1 MVRTPEQTDRI
12 SESSSSTG
20 LINIQ
25 TVNDVKESVI
35 MDHAK
40 HVTRML
46 PGGFWVLGIFICSSN
61 DIFSDTSAQ
70 SRLKSIIYQLKKV
83 LSSEPLLYANSP
95 SPDKLLLH
103 FNSESHK

>member
-1 MVRTPEQTDRI
+1 MARTPEPADKV

-25 TVNDVKESVI
+25 TVNDIKESAI
-35 MDHAK
+35 LDHAK

-46 PGGFWVLGIFICSSN
+46 PGGFWVLGIFVCSSS

-70 SRLKSIIYQLKKV
+70 STFRSIIYHLKKV
-83 LSSEPLLYANSP
+83 LSSEPLLHANSP

-103 FNSESHK
+103 FNSETHK